1 MFCFSVQIGERSKPG
16 LGGAVTSFINGVGQ
30 VGGVVEG
37 PIIGILAASLGWQG
51 VLISLVIVSALGTI
65 AVYRAALIDQGQRN
79 NQSLLIT

>member
-1 MFCFSVQIGERSKPG
+1 MFSVQIGERSKLG

>member
-1 MFCFSVQIGERSKPG
+1 MFSVQIGERSKPG

-51 VLISLVIVSALGTI
+51 VLISLVIVSALGTL
-65 AVYRAALIDQGQRN
+65 AVYRAAVLDKPLRN
-79 NQSLLIT
+79 NPSLIT